1 MKEELMY
8 QQLSQVLAS
17 VNDGAPELF
26 RQIIISGYIYNI
38 TGIVLLFVA
47 SLVVII
53 LINIFEDSGNKLFP
67 IIITLFT
74 SIIISIIPIINLL
87 QLIITPKAYILS
99 QLLH

>member
-26 RQIIISGYIYNI
+26 RQIILSGYIYNI
-38 TGIVLLFVA
+38 AGIVLLFLAV
-47 SLVVII
+47 LVII
-53 LINIFEDSGNKLFP
+53 IFVNIFEDKGDRAFP
-67 IIITLFT
+67 IMLSVIGAML
-74 SIIISIIPIINLL
+74 ISIIPIINLL
-87 QLIITPKAYILS
+87 QIIITPKAYILS